1 VISAF
6 CSRSFVALAVFSYF
20 LFASSSFAQASA
32 STPGVPTSSN
42 PEKIIIDTDV
52 GDDIDDAF
60 AIALALRSPELQI
73 LAISTTFGD
82 TEARARIL
90 DRMLG
95 ETDRAAIPVLAGAPT
110 NTTNPMSQR
119 RYGQI
124 GRFTRA
130 FHFGA
135 VDSILDQIH
144 ANPGQITLVA
154 IGPLINVGAL
164 IDKDPQAFHQLKRVV
179 IMGGS
184 VHCGYSETGIC
195 PGPPPSAEWNII
207 NDIPSAQKLFASG
220 VPLYVMPLDSTQLK
234 LDETKRNYIFRQGTP
249 LTDSLTLLYHEW
261 DHQTPTLFDP
271 MTIAYLLNPQICP
284 TEPMHITVD
293 DKGFTLA
300 GPGPP
305 NAQVCLHSDANAFFH
320 LLITRLADS
329 AK

>member
-1 VISAF
+1 VISTF
-6 CSRSFVALAVFSYF
+6 RSPSSLAVVVFS
-20 LFASSSFAQASA
+20 LFACVASSFGQ
-32 STPGVPTSSN
+32 TPATVPAAPTSAN
-42 PEKIIIDTDV
+42 PEKIIIDTDI

-60 AIALALRSPELQI
+60 AIALALRSPQLQI

-95 ETDRAAIPVLAGAPT
+95 ENDRGDIPVLVGAPT
-110 NTTNPMSQR
+110 KTTNPMSQR

-130 FHFGA
+130 FHLGA
-135 VDSILDQIH
+135 VDAILDQIH

-154 IGPLINVGAL
+154 IGPLVNVGAL
-164 IDKDPQAFHQLKRVV
+164 IDKDPQTFHQLKRVV

-184 VHCGYSETGIC
+184 VHCGYSETGVC

-234 LDETKRNYIFRQGTP
+234 LDESKRNYIFRQGTP

-261 DHQTPTLFDP
+261 NQPTPTLFDP

-293 DKGFTLA
+293 DKGFTL
-300 GPGPP
+300 PTSGPP

-320 LLITRLADS
+320 LLITRLTDS
-329 AK
+329 SK